1 MLKKEKTNRVWP
13 TELPL
18 DGGPTCH
25 GLQYEMEKSLED
37 FKRKMAESYTVP
49 DPARIEASKDF
60 IRAVREFEKK
70 YDADVIIQN
79 GHHYVE
85 AVFRNFGGSYPR
97 CYCKDFAKLLS
108 MCDRF
113 DLFSSGMHEDSAL
126 FVMEFDT
133 HDFYFGG
140 KKFNENW

>member
-1 MLKKEKTNRVWP
+1 VSKKEKNKCIWP

-25 GLQYEMEKSLED
+25 GLQYETEKSLED

-60 IRAVREFEKK
+60 IRAVHEFEKK

-79 GHHYVE
+79 GRYYVE
-85 AVFRNFGGSYPR
+85 AVFRHFGGSYPR
-97 CYCKDFAKLLS
+97 SYCKDFTKLLS

-113 DLFSSGMHEDSAL
+113 NMFCPARNEDSAL
-126 FVMEFDT
+126 FPWSSIPTTFISA
-133 HDFYFGG
+133 GRG
-140 KKFNENW
+140 